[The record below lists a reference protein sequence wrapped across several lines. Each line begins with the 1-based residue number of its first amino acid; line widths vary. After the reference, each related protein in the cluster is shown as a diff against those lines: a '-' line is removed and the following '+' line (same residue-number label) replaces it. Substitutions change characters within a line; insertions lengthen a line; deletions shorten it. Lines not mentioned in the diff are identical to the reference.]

1 MIERVDAAA
10 LDANQPSHRALTYR
24 PRAACGQSESQQ
36 PAGSVDATSSEP
48 FLSVNAS
55 SGHASVVAA
64 LGCDRQFRRLSG
76 RCKRSTPS
84 PAPDSPEIA
93 SLCSLTRCPNASCTC
108 SGAWPFVASRVND
121 PRVAVYGGLSFGLVG
136 SPGTVPAG
144 ADGPEDC
151 RHLQSATSP
160 RAASLGSRAGERITR
175 RGRVALGEG
184 RGALSGH
191 RRMVCVL
198 LGSRAA
204 LPAKRR
210 TTRKRPRFRRGRS
223 AMTVPVL
230 GSGSSVRNRRPAI

>member
-1 MIERVDAAA
+1 MEQLEAPGRCCCVTPQAVRRVCWPLWVATG
-10 LDANQPSHRALTYR
+10 SS
-24 PRAACGQSESQQ
+24 AACPEG
-36 PAGSVDATSSEP
+36 
-48 FLSVNAS
+48 AS
-55 SGHASVVAA
+55 GA
-64 LGCDRQFRRLSG
+64 RRA
-76 RCKRSTPS
+76 

-223 AMTVPVL
+223 ATTAPVL

>member
-1 MIERVDAAA
+1 MEQLEAPGRCCCVTPQAVTRVCWPLWVATG
-10 LDANQPSHRALTYR
+10 SS
-24 PRAACGQSESQQ
+24 AACPEG
-36 PAGSVDATSSEP
+36 
-48 FLSVNAS
+48 AS
-55 SGHASVVAA
+55 GA
-64 LGCDRQFRRLSG
+64 RRA
-76 RCKRSTPS
+76 

-108 SGAWPFVASRVND
+108 SGSMAFVRGRVSD
-121 PRVAVYGGLSFGLVG
+121 GCVAVCAGLSFGLVG

-151 RHLQSATSP
+151 RHLEKCYEP
-160 RAASLGSRAGERITR
+160 EGSLAWKSS
-175 RGRVALGEG
+175 GRVESPSRSSCAGG

-230 GSGSSVRNRRPAI
+230 GSGSSVMNRRPAI